1 MLQYGSSG
9 DLDGCAVGNIANV
22 DDLYGV
28 HSSRL
33 ILICALVE
41 STRPQNAV
49 HTKIEGPA
57 LSRKKEQ
64 FYCARIQQIKL
75 TRQFRES
82 KTHILI
88 LSAIFRSHLH
98 HDCCVCSSF

>member
-1 MLQYGSSG
+1 MQFIYQERSYMLQYGSPS

-49 HTKIEGPA
+49 HIKI
-57 LSRKKEQ
+57 
-64 FYCARIQQIKL
+64 
-75 TRQFRES
+75 
-82 KTHILI
+82 
-88 LSAIFRSHLH
+88 
-98 HDCCVCSSF
+98 